1 MSNTASPEFREVKER
16 QGGANIDSRALFRLD
31 NRTIIITGGA
41 GYLGVEAAGC
51 ILDSGGDVVCLDVV
65 ERPRTEVWNQLL
77 AVAQKNSRLLSYY
90 RLDVTDAHA
99 ISTVFETLVPQL
111 RHPIRGLVACA
122 GLSDNDPAHE
132 FSVERFRRLMEINVT
147 GTFAIAQAVALEMK
161 KANVDGSM
169 VLTASMSGS
178 VANKGVDTAAYNSSK
193 SAVLQLG
200 RSLAAEWGSRK
211 GMPLIRVNT
220 LSPGYI
226 QTPATEEALRK
237 PGMKAQWTGDNM
249 LYRLS
254 LVDEFRGPILFLLGD
269 ASSFMTG
276 ADLRVDGGH
285 CAW

>member
-1 MSNTASPEFREVKER
+1 MDL
-16 QGGANIDSRALFRLD
+16 Q
-31 NRTIIITGGA
+31 
-41 GYLGVEAAGC
+41 
-51 ILDSGGDVVCLDVV
+51 GDVDQL
-65 ERPRTEVWNQLL
+65 TEVANTHGQ
-77 AVAQKNSRLLSYY
+77 LLSYH
-90 RLDVTDAHA
+90 RLDVTDPHA
-99 ISTVFETLVPQL
+99 VSKTFETFVPGL
-111 RHPIRGLVACA
+111 RYPIRGLVGCA
-122 GLSDNDPAHE
+122 GVSDNDPAHE

-147 GTFAIAQAVALEMK
+147 GTFSLAQAVALEMK

-178 VANKGVDTAAYNSSK
+178 VANKGVDTAGYNASK
-193 SAVLQLG
+193 SGVLQLA

-226 QTPATEEALRK
+226 RTPATTEALQK
-237 PGMKAQWTGDNM
+237 PGMEAQWTGDNM

-254 LVDEFRGPILFLLGD
+254 LVDEFRGPILFLLSD